1 MKPEKV
7 VSRAV
12 SKYRD
17 AGRTRHTA
25 TGIDE
30 STGELM
36 TYSWI
41 PGTPCPIPVEVDVIV
56 QLSPGELDP
65 FAARL
70 QASYGAA
77 ITEREAQMLVLRP
90 RVVRALLRPPKP
102 PPVEKPKRTYAIK
115 HFVHDEHGYINGTL
129 ITDQVGIVGKDA
141 AVAVARELEQAAL
154 VAHRSI
160 SGHALRDKPRYI
172 IVNELTGR
180 LYSSR
185 GVAYWLS
192 DTEENYCETFRVRYQ
207 ERLAEL
213 HWRKL

>member
-70 QASYGAA
+70 QASYEAA
-77 ITEREAQMLVLRP
+77 ITERGSDA
-90 RVVRALLRPPKP
+90 RPP
-102 PPVEKPKRTYAIK
+102 T
-115 HFVHDEHGYINGTL
+115 
-129 ITDQVGIVGKDA
+129 
-141 AVAVARELEQAAL
+141 ARC
-154 VAHRSI
+154 S
-160 SGHALRDKPRYI
+160 
-172 IVNELTGR
+172 
-180 LYSSR
+180 
-185 GVAYWLS
+185 
-192 DTEENYCETFRVRYQ
+192 
-207 ERLAEL
+207 RLAPTA
-213 HWRKL
+213 